1 MGTTGR
7 RVATTGIHTFFGQF
21 LLNEWELDPSVERI
35 IAIDVRPPDFQ
46 SPKLKYREI
55 DLTNPS
61 ADEELAEILKY
72 HQVDTVVHAG
82 MLSNPTHRSY
92 WAHEFEVIGTM
103 HVLNACSEAKI
114 SRFVLPSRTM
124 VYGAHPSNPNY
135 LTEEHALRGEA
146 TSRWVRDKVEAEKQ
160 VATFARENS
169 ACAVSV
175 LRFAPILGAGLTN
188 FMCRHFARQVIPV
201 VAGYDPLM
209 QFLHPEDALRALRL
223 ALSGEVRGVYNIV
236 PKGILPLSSVLS
248 LGGRIPLP
256 IPHFVLYPMTELLW
270 NAAMV
275 DIPSVFL
282 NYFRFVW
289 AAAGDKARNEL
300 GFEAA
305 YAVRDVVSEFYRARP
320 VQIAGRARSPW
331 VTTQG
336 VADEL

>member
-1 MGTTGR
+1 MGRSGR
-7 RVATTGIHTFFGQF
+7 RVATSGIHTFFGRF
-21 LLNEWELDPSVERI
+21 LLDYWELDPDVERI
-35 IAIDVRPPDFQ
+35 IAVDVQPPDFQ

-55 DLTNPS
+55 DLTDPS
-61 ADEELAEILKY
+61 ADEEIAEILKY
-72 HQVDTVVHAG
+72 HEVDTFVHSAL
-82 MLSNPTHRSY
+82 LSNPTHRSY

-114 SRFVLPSRTM
+114 RRFVLPSRTM

-135 LTEEHALRGEA
+135 LSEGHPLRGES

-160 VATFARENS
+160 VAAFAKENPE
-169 ACAVSV
+169 CAVAV
-175 LRFAPILGAGLTN
+175 LRFAPILGSGVNN

-209 QFLHPEDALRALRL
+209 QFLHPDDALRALRL
-223 ALSGEVRGVYNIV
+223 TLDGEVRGTYNIV
-236 PKGILPLSSVLS
+236 PTGVLPLSSILA

-256 IPHFVLYPMTELLW
+256 IPSFVLYPMTEVLW

-275 DIPSVFL
+275 DVPSVFL

-289 AAAGDKARNEL
+289 AAAGDKARDEL
-300 GFEAA
+300 GFVAD
-305 YAVRDVVSEFYRARP
+305 YAVRDVVAEFYRLRP
-320 VQIAGRARSPW
+320 PKHGGRARSPW
-331 VTTQG
+331 VTTVG